1 MFLDKRHLFYNFAE
15 LVSKMSFKFFWFFC
29 CFVVLSALT
38 SDNNKTV
45 FKRHLNSDSILFCAP
60 YHHFSSQSEQF
71 KKYSDSLYNVCFDS
85 STLLKRKVFDLALKG
100 YFKLAQ
106 KGFIKN
112 DRFLSIIDYS
122 LSAND
127 KRLWVIDLMTQKVV
141 FNEWVAHGKNSGELY
156 AKKFSNTKE
165 SFQSSIGFY
174 VTGELYQGT
183 HDWSLKLIGL
193 EKSINHLALERGIVI
208 HGANYVSER
217 FIRENQ
223 RLGRSLGCP
232 AVHENI
238 VLPLIQTIKEGA
250 CLFAYYP
257 QAKYLK
263 YSTVLKGN

>member
-1 MFLDKRHLFYNFAE
+1 LQKRHLFYNFAK

-29 CFVVLSALT
+29 CFVVLTALT

-45 FKRHLNSDSILFCAP
+45 FKHHLNSDSILFCAP

-217 FIRENQ
+217 FIKENQ